1 MLIGISGSQGQ
12 GKSTVCDS
20 LQERGFKVVQNKT
33 SRSILSDWGYTLN
46 EINSYQPLTVKFQD
60 EILVRHI
67 RSNLEA
73 AESSD
78 LYVSERTFADIFVYS
93 LFVLGPF
100 NAYSSWLDDYYH
112 KCVEAQKMY
121 SGIVYLT
128 GRNYSPQNDGVR
140 SINRHYT
147 TAVDEL
153 ISKYLSDFEN
163 STANSCPV
171 WGINHPDHDFRVDTI
186 CKLVQ
191 KWVMNHEQE

>member
-1 MLIGISGSQGQ
+1 MLVGISGSQGQ

-20 LQERGFKVVQNKT
+20 LMQRGFKVVQNKT

-67 RSNLEA
+67 RTNVAA

-100 NAYSSWLDDYYH
+100 NAYSNWLNEYYY
-112 KCVEAQKMY
+112 KCMEAQRMY

-128 GRNYSPQNDGVR
+128 GRQYTPQNDGVR
-140 SINRHYT
+140 SINQHYT
-147 TAVDEL
+147 TAVDDL
-153 ISKYLSDFEN
+153 INKYLHDF
-163 STANSCPV
+163 SLDDVISSPV
-171 WGINHPDHDFRVDTI
+171 WVINHPDNETRVNQI
-186 CKLVQ
+186 CSLVN
-191 KWVMNHEQE
+191 KWIANA